1 MRASTAAL
9 GVMCVGVLVTALD
22 QTVVVTAVPAI
33 ARDLNVPFGEID
45 RMAWVITSFLIGY
58 TVALPIAGRL
68 ADTCAK
74 RTIYLGALALF
85 ALSSIPAALASDLWT
100 LVVARA
106 VQAAGSGALVP
117 VTLGYASGWFKGGG
131 RMVALGLVVAA
142 AEVGAVLGPFW
153 GAVITQAL
161 SWRWIFLLNVPL
173 AGLVAALVWRVP
185 DEVPD
190 RSFPL
195 DWRSALL
202 VALGMASLVTG
213 LARDRTMPTA
223 LTVALVCVG
232 LAALASFVMVQRYA
246 ANPLVDVRLFAG
258 RVFASC
264 NLTSLIIG
272 AGLIVPMV
280 NVPLFA
286 GTVLERDA
294 LGGGLLLLRMMLLI
308 PVGAVLGALLAA
320 RLGER
325 TVVSVGAVLSGVGL
339 WLAAGW
345 TSDPA
350 EVTLTRD
357 LVVAG
362 FGFGLVIAPLTA
374 SVIRV
379 AGSSKA
385 GAAAGLITVARLLG
399 MMLALA
405 TLTPWALGRFNRAV
419 AGISLPLGRGGE
431 SDAEMA
437 RLATVY
443 GEGIA
448 NATTRM
454 FSDLFLV
461 GSLLCFVAVVPAF
474 LIGSKPRASG

>member
-173 AGLVAALVWRVP
+173 AGLVAALVWP
-185 DEVPD
+185 P
-190 RSFPL
+190 
-195 DWRSALL
+195 
-202 VALGMASLVTG
+202 
-213 LARDRTMPTA
+213 
-223 LTVALVCVG
+223 
-232 LAALASFVMVQRYA
+232 
-246 ANPLVDVRLFAG
+246 
-258 RVFASC
+258 
-264 NLTSLIIG
+264 
-272 AGLIVPMV
+272 
-280 NVPLFA
+280 
-286 GTVLERDA
+286 
-294 LGGGLLLLRMMLLI
+294 
-308 PVGAVLGALLAA
+308 
-320 RLGER
+320 
-325 TVVSVGAVLSGVGL
+325 GVGT
-339 WLAAGW
+339 G
-345 TSDPA
+345 
-350 EVTLTRD
+350 E
-357 LVVAG
+357 
-362 FGFGLVIAPLTA
+362 AP
-374 SVIRV
+374 
-379 AGSSKA
+379 
-385 GAAAGLITVARLLG
+385 
-399 MMLALA
+399 
-405 TLTPWALGRFNRAV
+405 
-419 AGISLPLGRGGE
+419 
-431 SDAEMA
+431 
-437 RLATVY
+437 
-443 GEGIA
+443 
-448 NATTRM
+448 
-454 FSDLFLV
+454 
-461 GSLLCFVAVVPAF
+461 
-474 LIGSKPRASG
+474 